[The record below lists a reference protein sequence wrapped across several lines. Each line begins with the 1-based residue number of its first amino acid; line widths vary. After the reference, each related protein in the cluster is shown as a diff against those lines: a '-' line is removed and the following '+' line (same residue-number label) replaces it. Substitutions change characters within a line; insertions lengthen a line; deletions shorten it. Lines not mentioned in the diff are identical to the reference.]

1 MRKLAG
7 GLLLLLT
14 LPLFAADEQPLG
26 TQFAV
31 AIEDHDLDAVKALVE
46 GKSAPVDTPIDY
58 GDNAITPLM
67 KAAWD
72 GDRPIVE
79 YLLSKG
85 ANVNFRSK
93 EDGGTALLNAVTQG
107 DVEIVRA
114 LLAAKANVA
123 ARNKYDFNAFT
134 SAVAAGKREIAEAL
148 LEAGAKPNEEVSG
161 LTPLAFAASSGDV
174 EMMRFLVA
182 HGADVN
188 HRSASGQTALIS
200 AILAAKI
207 ESVRTLIELKADVN
221 AKMKDGDTPLKLAQK
236 GDQDDVVALLKAAGA
251 KK

>member
-1 MRKLAG
+1 MRKLAVC
-7 GLLLLLT
+7 LLLCLT
-14 LPLFAADEQPLG
+14 LSLFAEEQPLG

-31 AIEDHDLDAVKALVE
+31 AIEDHDLDVVKALVE

-58 GDNAITPLM
+58 GDESITPLM

-93 EDGGTALLNAVTQG
+93 ESGGTALLNAVTQG

-123 ARNKYDFNAFT
+123 VRNKFDFNAFT
-134 SAVAAGKREIAEAL
+134 SAVAAGKREIAELL

-161 LTPLAFAASSGDV
+161 LTPLAFAASSGDE

-188 HRSASGQTALIS
+188 HKSAGIGQTALIS

-236 GDQDDVVALLKAAGA
+236 GDQEEIVALLKAAGA